1 MWSIRKIHINPR
13 YIFVR
18 RLKII
23 NEPKYRFFKIKF
35 KNDLKIFEKVRR
47 FSLCYVILKKIFK
60 NVAINQDF
68 VDFSQKQAAKIFRFI
83 RKKI

>member
-35 KNDLKIFEKVRR
+35 KNDLKIFEKIRR

-60 NVAINQDF
+60 NV
-68 VDFSQKQAAKIFRFI
+68 VI
-83 RKKI
+83 RIL

>member
-1 MWSIRKIHINPR
+1 MWSIKIYSYESSI
-13 YIFVR
+13 YTR

-23 NEPKYRFFKIKF
+23 SRPKYIFFKIKF

-47 FSLCYVILKKIFK
+47 FSLCYVILKKNFK

-68 VDFSQKQAAKIFRFI
+68 VDFSQKQTAKIFRFI